1 MVRLGPA
8 LKGNGRSTP
17 LLLSEPSNHGGDVI
31 ELPDLESVIVAAP
44 QKADAGK
51 GGRISTLARSP
62 LFKRAMTDQGDN
74 FPGVTPICWACGGN
88 MKATD
93 RFCSACGAPKT
104 IYSQGTS
111 QTSSLEIL
119 PDTPFC
125 PNCGGKISNALQVL
139 TSTDRSQE
147 PNTTCA
153 TQPKELSPISEEPT
167 ILPS

>member
-1 MVRLGPA
+1 M
-8 LKGNGRSTP
+8 RSTP

-74 FPGVTPICWACGGN
+74 FPGITPICWACGGN

-119 PDTPFC
+119 PNTPFC

-167 ILPS
+167 IIPS